1 MLPVSLTLD
10 PAFRVG
16 PSGVPP
22 SGRSSSVSA
31 GASAPASMTPGTR
44 PPSRTGPVATS
55 SSSRARSAVLP
66 RHNSTAALVDG
77 RLTVQVPP
85 VSWNVVRLGS

>member
-22 SGRSSSVSA
+22 SGLSSSTSA
-31 GASAPASMTPGTR
+31 GASAPASTTPGTR
-44 PPSRTGPVATS
+44 PPTRTGSAATS
-55 SSSRARSAVLP
+55 STSRASSAVPP
-66 RHNSTAALVDG
+66 RHISTAALVDG